1 MKRLV
6 QLLLVCVLMTLLVF
20 SVSAADISEEVDI
33 QEDMAKTAAEEWLRL
48 YTAKVFL
55 YYDTDLT
62 CGTVATLPAAQRN
75 ALTFD
80 SQAYQSQTEVARYR
94 NLTTAADSI
103 DYLLEKAD
111 YLAGMR
117 QMQDITR
124 TNFEVSYIFKDV
136 QIVGN
141 SASVTVEEDKSFYY
155 TGCTQKTYI
164 AEIFDVYLIRVN
176 GQWLVYDVTVD
187 DSFDAEY
194 KWNAAFSAEAELAKL
209 AQAMGAAPGEPTY
222 FHEEPAEGASLMSA
236 TVMLPR
242 VSPLG
247 NTFMRLYISSVRV

>member
-6 QLLLVCVLMTLLVF
+6 QLLLLCVLMALLVL

-55 YYDTDLT
+55 YYDSDLT
-62 CGTVATLPAAQRN
+62 CGTVAALPAAQRN

-80 SQAYQSQTEVARYR
+80 PLAYQFQTEAARYM

-111 YLAGMR
+111 YLSQMR

-124 TNFEVSYIFKDV
+124 ENFEVTYIFKNV

-141 SASVTVEEDKSFYY
+141 SASLSVEEDKSFYY
-155 TGCTQKTYI
+155 TGCAQKTYI

-187 DSFDAEY
+187 DSFDTAY
-194 KWNAAFSAEAELAKL
+194 KWNTTFSAEAELAKL
-209 AQAMGAAPGEPTY
+209 AQAIHASPGEPTS
-222 FHEEPAEGASLMSA
+222 FHEEPAEGESLMSTTGVA
-236 TVMLPR
+236 PAAA
-242 VSPLG
+242 SLG
-247 NTFMRLYISSVRV
+247 NTLTRSHSKVML